1 MDANK
6 HLQNAI
12 HYIEVNLNERLELE
26 RIAYAAYMSVPNLY
40 RVFYALTG
48 HSLMDYIR
56 KRRVSQA
63 AVLLRHSSRPVLDI
77 ALASGFDSYRTFA
90 TVFKRITGL
99 TPGMY
104 RKADFYYSFE
114 PVNLLEK
121 HSYTEDRELS
131 LHYSDIKV
139 IKAEPMQAIAYRHTS
154 TAREGLEE
162 EAFALF
168 YAMLETAGCR
178 ADKLRL
184 FGYNLDP
191 EDPAHPAL
199 HEYVMLAPLTSQ
211 VKLDHPALFLTV
223 LEGGLYAVSKA
234 PAEEPSVII
243 AGWNRMLEEWLPR
256 SSFKLGEHRFVE
268 EYLHHLGKATR
279 LRLFLPVT
287 RKQEQETIILESLP
301 AVHVR
306 AFRSSGRDAK
316 VAADERLTEWLTMN
330 PVAEPFRQAL
340 YMSYSYGHSEELL
353 SWYEL
358 ALELPESKGLAEE
371 AAGESRLLA
380 GGLYA
385 CMTTGAYGAMTGV
398 LDMLHAWAAHSEE
411 FMLDADRDWYAKYV
425 RTDGADVE
433 RSTVVTCCLPVIRK
447 DNTLF

>member
-1 MDANK
+1 MNANK

-12 HYIEVNLNERLELE
+12 HCIEANLNERLELE
-26 RIAYAAYMSVPNLY
+26 QIANAAYLSVPSLY

-63 AVLLRHSSRPVLDI
+63 AALIRHSSRPVFDI
-77 ALASGFDSYRTFA
+77 ALACGFDSYRTFA

-104 RKADFYYSFE
+104 RKAGLYYSFE

-121 HSYTEDRELS
+121 HSYMEDRELS
-131 LHYSDIKV
+131 HQYSDIKV
-139 IKAEPMQAIAYRHTS
+139 IKAEPMQAIAYRHAS

-178 ADKLRL
+178 PDKARL
-184 FGYNLDP
+184 FGYNPDP
-191 EDPAHPAL
+191 ELDANTAL
-199 HEYVMLAPLTSQ
+199 HEYIMLAPLTPQ
-211 VKLDHPALFLTV
+211 VKLDHPALFLTA

-243 AGWNRMLEEWLPR
+243 EGWNRMLEEWLPR

-268 EYLHHLGKATR
+268 EYLHHRGKATR
-279 LRLFLPVT
+279 LRLFLPVM
-287 RKQEQETIILESLP
+287 RKQEQETIVIESLP
-301 AVHVR
+301 AIQIR

-316 VAADERLTEWLTMN
+316 EAADEQLTEWLTMN

-340 YMSYSYGHSEELL
+340 YMSYSYGSTEVPL

-358 ALELPESKGLAEE
+358 ALELPEVNGLAEK
-371 AAGESRLLA
+371 AAGESRLLP

-385 CMTTGAYGAMTGV
+385 CMTTGAYGAMTVV

-411 FMLDADRDWYAKYV
+411 FMLDADRDWHAKYV

-447 DNTLF
+447 DLVLF